1 MAGTAALGQHGDA
14 IDDGA
19 ANHRIPHQ
27 QVAGHDLD
35 VADDATREPG
45 HQPIGGVV
53 LRVIDGRVKLC
64 PRRGRGQAGKE
75 LQDLA
80 LIAGP
85 GRRHLAL
92 FEHPGRGLQR
102 QDGMMGHMVNRRPF
116 HGRATADHGARRTDF
131 QGLNSGR
138 DGRSPGRCGLRRGG
152 SLGAGGKLDRG
163 GLGRRGGL
171 AALGPHRNT
180 CGGAD
185 LQAALLLPAGRGCRR
200 HLVTRC

>member
-53 LRVIDGRVKLC
+53 LRVIDGRVELR

-92 FEHPGRGLQR
+92 FQHPGRGLQR
-102 QDGMMGHMVNRRPF
+102 QDGMMRHMVNRRPF
-116 HGRATADHGARRTDF
+116 HGRAAADHGARRTNF

-138 DGRSPGRCGLRRGG
+138 RVGSPGLGRGG
-152 SLGAGGKLDRG
+152 SLGAGGEFDRG
-163 GLGRRGGL
+163 GLGRRCGL
-171 AALGPHRNT
+171 AALGPHRRIR
-180 CGGAD
+180 GGAD